1 MLTHRLGG
9 GRLALV
15 FCVRYVPVSIPAF
28 GRSYKMELLRNVPLF
43 RTLSQRHLSAVAK
56 YTDAHRARQGAI
68 LTKKGQH
75 GLEAFV
81 IVDGRAR
88 VEVGGK
94 TIAELGVGDFVGE
107 LSLIDGKPRT
117 ATVIAQTPMTL
128 LVVRRR
134 DFKSL
139 RDTVPGLQEKLLT
152 TLCERL
158 RQADQ
163 ALTH

>member
-1 MLTHRLGG
+1 
-9 GRLALV
+9 
-15 FCVRYVPVSIPAF
+15 VSMPAF
-28 GRSYKMELLRNVPLF
+28 GRSYKMDLLRNIPLF
-43 RTLSQRHLSAVAK
+43 RRLSQSQLNAVAK

-81 IVDGRAR
+81 IVDGEAR

-94 TIAELGVGDFVGE
+94 AIAELGAGDFIGE
-107 LSLIDGKPRT
+107 LSLIDGRPRT
-117 ATVIAQTPMTL
+117 ATVIADTPMTL

-134 DFKSL
+134 DFKFL
-139 RDTVPGLQEKLLT
+139 RDTVPGLQEKLLV

-163 ALTH
+163 ALSH

>member
-1 MLTHRLGG
+1 M
-9 GRLALV
+9 
-15 FCVRYVPVSIPAF
+15 SIPAF
-28 GRSYKMELLRNVPLF
+28 GRSYKIDLLRNVPLF
-43 RTLSQRHLSAVAK
+43 RSLSQSHLNAIAK
-56 YTDAHRARQGAI
+56 YTDALQARQGKV
-68 LTKKGQH
+68 LTKQGQQ

-88 VEVGGK
+88 VQVGGK
-94 TIAELGVGDFVGE
+94 AIAELGAGDFVGE
-107 LSLIDGKPRT
+107 LSLIDGRPRT

-134 DFKSL
+134 DFRSL
-139 RDTVPGLQEKLLT
+139 RDTVPGLQEKLVL

>member
-1 MLTHRLGG
+1 
-9 GRLALV
+9 
-15 FCVRYVPVSIPAF
+15 VSMPAF
-28 GRSYKMELLRNVPLF
+28 GRSYKIDLLRNVPLF
-43 RTLSQRHLSAVAK
+43 RRLSQSHLNVIARH
-56 YTDAHRARQGAI
+56 TDAHQARQGAV
-68 LTKKGQH
+68 LTKQGQH
-75 GLEAFV
+75 AQEAFV

-94 TIAELGVGDFVGE
+94 AIAELGAGDFIGE

-134 DFKSL
+134 DFRSL
-139 RDTVPGLQEKLLT
+139 RDTVPGLQEKLLV

>member
-1 MLTHRLGG
+1 
-9 GRLALV
+9 
-15 FCVRYVPVSIPAF
+15 VSIPAF
-28 GRSYKMELLRNVPLF
+28 GRSYKIDLLRNIPLF
-43 RTLSQRHLSAVAK
+43 RRLSQNHLNAIAR
-56 YTDAHRARQGAI
+56 YTDVHRSRQGAI
-68 LTKKGQH
+68 LTKQGRH

-88 VEVGGK
+88 VESGGK
-94 TIAELGVGDFVGE
+94 AIAELGAGDFIGE

-117 ATVIAQTPMTL
+117 ATVIAKTPMTL
-128 LVVRRR
+128 LVIRRR

-139 RDTVPGLQEKLLT
+139 RETVPGLQEKLLV

-163 ALTH
+163 ALSH

>member
-1 MLTHRLGG
+1 M
-9 GRLALV
+9 
-15 FCVRYVPVSIPAF
+15 PVSIPAF
-28 GRSYKMELLRNVPLF
+28 GRSYKMDLLRNVPLF
-43 RTLSQRHLSAVAK
+43 RSLSKRQLNAVAR
-56 YTDAHRARQGAI
+56 YTDAHRARQGAV

-88 VEVGGK
+88 VEVGGRK
-94 TIAELGVGDFVGE
+94 IAELGPGDFVGE

-134 DFKSL
+134 DFRSL
-139 RDTVPGLQEKLLT
+139 RDTVPGLQEKLVL